1 MKSEIYVVSHK
12 QTRMPEGKIY
22 YPLQVGPAKETFKGY
37 LRDNTGDNIAD
48 RNQNYSEL
56 TAQYW
61 AAHNRQADVKG
72 LVHYRRLFSDG
83 GSHFFATVDQKYK
96 HVMNE
101 KQLTE
106 LMDKYDMILP
116 RKRNYY
122 IETSWSHYEHI
133 HHIKDMETTRKVL
146 EEKYPDYVPYFDKCV
161 QRTSAHMFNMF
172 IAKSAIF
179 DEYTDWLMDVLFE
192 VEKRT
197 DITGYTPYEQRIYG
211 FISELLMDV
220 WVEKNEINY
229 TEVPVMFMG
238 KQHWV
243 KKITSFLMRKIKGN
257 PNKDE
262 K

>member
-1 MKSEIYVVSHK
+1 MKAEVYVVSHK
-12 QTRMPEGKIY
+12 QTRMPEDPMY
-22 YPLQVGPAKETFKGY
+22 CPLQVGNATEDFPGY
-37 LRDNTGDNIAD
+37 LRDNTADNIA
-48 RNQNYSEL
+48 NKNKNYCEL

-83 GSHFFATVDQKYK
+83 GRHFFATVNNKYK
-96 HVMNE
+96 HVMTHE
-101 KQLTE
+101 QLAKI
-106 LMDKYDMILP
+106 MDQYDMILP
-116 RKRNYY
+116 KKREYY
-122 IETSWSHYEHI
+122 IETSWSHYEHV
-133 HHIKDMETTRKVL
+133 HHIKDLETTRTVL
-146 EEKYPDYVPYFDKCV
+146 QEKYPEYVPYFDKCLK
-161 QRTSAHMFNMF
+161 RTSAHMFNMF
-172 IAKSAIF
+172 IAKADIF
-179 DEYTDWLMDVLFE
+179 DKYTDWLMDVLTE

-211 FISELLMDV
+211 FISELLLDV

-243 KKITSFLMRKIKGN
+243 KKIASFLMRKIKGN

-262 K
+262 S